1 MKGIRGI
8 RGNSLAVMAWR
19 NLWRNRRR
27 TLLTLSSIVF
37 GIFLAVLFTAM
48 QDQNWADTIDL
59 AARLSGGHVTLQ
71 HPDYLDAPKLTLTV
85 RDTDRL
91 TEVAGGAEYVTRV
104 AERIVGQT
112 MLSTAGDSFGAGF
125 IAIDPAQDD
134 EATLSVLEGLVEG
147 EMFETSRDGGIILG
161 ARLAENLS
169 VDMGK
174 RVVYTMTDVNGDIVA
189 GLGRV
194 SGIIRTGSPSVDG
207 GLCLLPIDSVRDLL
221 GYAPDEAIQVAVF
234 IDDQRRSDLVAES
247 LQEQLNAEVGS
258 QLVAQLDGQ
267 ADAQSGAQ
275 PAAQPD
281 VQPGPSVAAL
291 PWHRVQ
297 PELSAFIAMKVGSTR
312 FMEVFIAILVAA
324 GIFNTLFVS
333 VMERLREFGIMNAI
347 GFSPGRIFALVML
360 ESFWLAVVGLV
371 AALAVTAG
379 PYMYLA
385 STGIDFGALVGD
397 EANME
402 LAGVAMSTTLRVG
415 IFPESAAI
423 IALCAVL
430 AIMLSGLYPAWKAG
444 HVEPIE
450 TIRLV

>member
-1 MKGIRGI
+1 MKGI

-59 AARLSGGHVTLQ
+59 AARLSGGHVTLE
-71 HPDYLDAPKLTLTV
+71 HPDYLDAPKLTQTI

-91 TEVAGGAEYVTRV
+91 AEMAMEQAHVVRV
-104 AERIVGQT
+104 AERIVGQA

-125 IAIDPAQDD
+125 IAIDPAQED
-134 EATLSVLEGLVEG
+134 EATMSVLEGLVEG
-147 EMFETSRDGGIILG
+147 EMFETSRDRGIILG
-161 ARLAENLS
+161 AQLAENLG

-221 GYAPDEAIQVAVF
+221 GYAPDEAIQMAVF
-234 IDDQRRSDLVAES
+234 IDDQRRSDLVAAS
-247 LQEQLNAEVGS
+247 LQEQLDAEVGS
-258 QLVAQLDGQ
+258 QLVAELGNQ
-267 ADAQSGAQ
+267 AVA
-275 PAAQPD
+275 
-281 VQPGPSVAAL
+281 QPGPAVIAL
-291 PWHRVQ
+291 PWHRTQ
-297 PELSAFIAMKVGSTR
+297 PELAAFIAMKVGSTR

-385 STGIDFGALVGD
+385 STGIDFGAFVGD

-423 IALCAVL
+423 IALCAIL